1 MKFSRLTVAASLS
14 AALVLSSCSGSD
26 EPSEGTAA
34 APPTT
39 SDEAATGTADPADG
53 ASETAATTTD
63 DADTTSDA
71 APATGGA
78 EDDSSSTSAPGDE
91 ASVTEMTD
99 DETAADLDVATAEE
113 VAAEVLSARQTSLRA
128 SQGSWFR
135 QGRDGSMA
143 GSAETASTAAFTLR
157 DVLGPSPEAES
168 KEAAEPNVLAISR
181 ADDDPSAFL
190 LVQTVPD
197 SDGVPILHL
206 MASESGEEADFR
218 IVWEAPMLPGTTVP
232 TFDRRSVGT
241 PVMLKGSGKG
251 ELLEEPRAT
260 LKSLASYISWPQPEE
275 TPDYRT
281 HGYSPAV
288 RRAAE
293 AQADAVASQATLRE
307 KNWLISDDTR
317 TLVFEDGSA
326 LILGTLLRDTT
337 FTVNQGSVLTP
348 PEAFTALADD
358 DSITEEAVMR
368 TMVFVAMRVPHQDN
382 EFKPEMLAAREQ
394 LVEAWGS

>member
-1 MKFSRLTVAASLS
+1 
-14 AALVLSSCSGSD
+14 
-26 EPSEGTAA
+26 
-34 APPTT
+34 
-39 SDEAATGTADPADG
+39 
-53 ASETAATTTD
+53 
-63 DADTTSDA
+63 
-71 APATGGA
+71 
-78 EDDSSSTSAPGDE
+78 
-91 ASVTEMTD
+91 
-99 DETAADLDVATAEE
+99 
-113 VAAEVLSARQTSLRA
+113 
-128 SQGSWFR
+128 
-135 QGRDGSMA
+135 
-143 GSAETASTAAFTLR
+143 
-157 DVLGPSPEAES
+157 
-168 KEAAEPNVLAISR
+168 
-181 ADDDPSAFL
+181 
-190 LVQTVPD
+190 
-197 SDGVPILHL
+197 
-206 MASESGEEADFR
+206 
-218 IVWEAPMLPGTTVP
+218 MLPGTTVP